1 MRFAV
6 LVLSFSGALSQCASY
21 YNNVMSACDLANP
34 GNEATRF
41 CNGACNAALNTASNG
56 CSASV
61 TDEAQAKQNAD
72 QMLSYCSGSSACIPS
87 YMSMQAEC
95 DLANF
100 DGTDTTRFC
109 NGACNAALNT
119 VSNGCSASVTDEAQ
133 AKQNADMMLSYCSG
147 PSSPPVDCPPGCV
160 PEHGRRARRSLLFAS
175 LPVECPMGCVQA

>member
-21 YNNVMSACDLANP
+21 STNVQSACDLTNP
-34 GNEATRF
+34 PTEDTAATRF
-41 CNGACNAALNTASNG
+41 CNGACNTALNTASNG

-119 VSNGCSASVTDEAQ
+119 VSNGCSASVTDGVPSEAE
-133 AKQNADMMLSYCSG
+133 AKQNADMMLSNCVHCPPG
-147 PSSPPVDCPPGCV
+147 CMEPGRRRRRLLFGALPVDCPPPCV
-160 PEHGRRARRSLLFAS
+160 P
-175 LPVECPMGCVQA
+175 M